1 MIESIEV
8 TINNQKYRVSSG
20 VTLEEVAAQFQK
32 EYKYPIL
39 RALVNI
45 QMKSGFCFGEF
56 YLFNYFSLP
65 GVEQERNWGKKKY
78 IIDDSS
84 MPVFIDTAYHTIKY
98 DDKSIVVLLK
108 DEKIKYRTFYQE

>member
-39 RALVNI
+39 LNLKHQKI
-45 QMKSGFCFGEF
+45 YEF
-56 YLFNYFSLP
+56 
-65 GVEQERNWGKKKY
+65 
-78 IIDDSS
+78 
-84 MPVFIDTAYHTIKY
+84 
-98 DDKSIVVLLK
+98 
-108 DEKIKYRTFYQE
+108 

>member
-1 MIESIEV
+1 M
-8 TINNQKYRVSSG
+8 G
-20 VTLEEVAAQFQK
+20 
-32 EYKYPIL
+32 
-39 RALVNI
+39 
-45 QMKSGFCFGEF
+45 
-56 YLFNYFSLP
+56 
-65 GVEQERNWGKKKY
+65 NWGKKKY